1 LNLVYLVPGET
12 GGMETYARELIPAM
26 RNVEPGLRITSFV
39 NREAYGTDGPWT
51 ELTQQVLVPVEA
63 RRRLEWV
70 RGEQQLLPRLAARA
84 RVDLLHSLGS
94 TAPGWGKFRRVVSIH
109 DVIYRIYPEAHFGLK
124 AKGMAVLVPL
134 AARRSH
140 RVIAPSQT
148 TRNDLISLLGV
159 PPAKID
165 VVLEGV
171 GVPLATGPSE
181 QELRARLALGDR
193 TVVLTT
199 SAMRPHK
206 NLGRLLDALSLLPE
220 ERRPVLVLPGYST
233 EHESELRAHAAGVG
247 VSQNVRFVGWV
258 SPEELEGLYGVAS
271 CFVFPSLYEGFGLP
285 VLEAMVRGLPV
296 ACSDRG
302 ALPEVVGDAALIFD
316 AESPR
321 SIADAIEELL
331 QDEAL
336 AARLRRAGLERAR
349 RLTWTATAHATLR
362 SYESALGSSS

>member
-1 LNLVYLVPGET
+1 
-12 GGMETYARELIPAM
+12 
-26 RNVEPGLRITSFV
+26 
-39 NREAYGTDGPWT
+39 
-51 ELTQQVLVPVEA
+51 
-63 RRRLEWV
+63 
-70 RGEQQLLPRLAARA
+70 
-84 RVDLLHSLGS
+84 
-94 TAPGWGKFRRVVSIH
+94 
-109 DVIYRIYPEAHFGLK
+109 
-124 AKGMAVLVPL
+124 
-134 AARRSH
+134 
-140 RVIAPSQT
+140 
-148 TRNDLISLLGV
+148 LISLLGV

-336 AARLRRAGLERAR
+336 AAKLRRAGLERAR
-349 RLTWTATAHATLR
+349 GLTWTATAHATLR